1 MKDTL
6 LDVSGKI
13 DPLTVSLY
21 RHIQNAA
28 RAQNIDFV
36 IIGATARDI
45 IYEHAHKINFLRVTK
60 DIDFAVQVLNWQ
72 EFDLLTNALIETGQ
86 FSRNANTQN
95 LVFHGKSQRIR
106 VDIIPFGPIENES
119 GHISWPPEHEIELS
133 IVGFQETLDT
143 AVPCRLSSN
152 PELILKVAHP
162 ATMILLKLFAWKVRR
177 HDKNTDPGDIAKAI
191 KEYQQL
197 GNADRIF
204 DDPAI
209 TEADDFDFD
218 IACARLVGRDI
229 AIRTAPRAL
238 DSIRKIM
245 LEETNAGTGSLLL
258 ADMRVKGAERVYSS
272 VEDYA
277 LVIRELYKGLLEPE
291 LGLR

>member
-1 MKDTL
+1 
-6 LDVSGKI
+6 
-13 DPLTVSLY
+13 
-21 RHIQNAA
+21 
-28 RAQNIDFV
+28 
-36 IIGATARDI
+36 
-45 IYEHAHKINFLRVTK
+45 
-60 DIDFAVQVLNWQ
+60 
-72 EFDLLTNALIETGQ
+72 
-86 FSRNANTQN
+86 
-95 LVFHGKSQRIR
+95 
-106 VDIIPFGPIENES
+106 
-119 GHISWPPEHEIELS
+119 
-133 IVGFQETLDT
+133 
-143 AVPCRLSSN
+143 
-152 PELILKVAHP
+152 
-162 ATMILLKLFAWKVRR
+162 
-177 HDKNTDPGDIAKAI
+177 
-191 KEYQQL
+191 L